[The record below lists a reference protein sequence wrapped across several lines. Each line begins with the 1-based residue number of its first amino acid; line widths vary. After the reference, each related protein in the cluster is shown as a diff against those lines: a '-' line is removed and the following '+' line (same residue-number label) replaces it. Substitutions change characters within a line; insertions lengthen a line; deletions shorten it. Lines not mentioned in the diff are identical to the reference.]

1 VNDAVLGLDVYLASH
16 PRARRAAA
24 HAGAPA
30 RLLAMLGHQLRFTAL
45 ILGAIPHAL
54 RSYRRQTLAVLGDM
68 MWGNGTIIV
77 GGGTVAVLVV
87 LGASVGGSI
96 GVEAFGSL
104 DMFGMGPLT
113 GFLSAY
119 ATTREIAPIVV
130 AIGFAAQAGCRMTA
144 EIGSMRISEE
154 IDALEAQAVQPIP
167 FVVSTRAV
175 AGIVTIIPLFLIT
188 LVLAYLACT
197 LVVTGFHGQSPGTYE
212 HYFNAFLRPVDVVYS
227 VIKAVVFIVAVVII
241 HCYQGFYARGGP
253 EGVGVATGRAI
264 KFSFIVIVVLDMV
277 LTLVFW
283 GSDVGF
289 RFSG

>member
-1 VNDAVLGLDVYLASH
+1 MTGIDVYLGSH
-16 PRARRAAA
+16 PRTRQAIGML
-24 HAGAPA
+24 GAPGRWVQA
-30 RLLAMLGHQLRFTAL
+30 LGHQLRFAAL
-45 ILGAIPHAL
+45 VIGAVPHVL
-54 RSYRRQTLAVLGDM
+54 RRYRHQTTVVLGDM
-68 MWGNGTIIV
+68 MWGSGAVIV
-77 GGGTVAVLVV
+77 GGGTVAVLVI

-144 EIGSMRISEE
+144 EIGAMRISEE
-154 IDALEAQAVQPIP
+154 IDAMEAQAVHPIP
-167 FVVSTRAV
+167 FVVSTRAI
-175 AGIVTIIPLFLIT
+175 AGVVTIVPLFLIT
-188 LVLAYLACT
+188 LVLAYLACRF
-197 LVVTGFHGQSPGTYE
+197 VVTGLYGQSPGTYR
-212 HYFNAFLRPVDVVYS
+212 HYFDAFLRPVDVVYAM
-227 VIKAVVFIVAVVII
+227 IKAVVFIVAVVIV

-253 EGVGVATGRAI
+253 EGVGAATGRAI
-264 KFSFIVIVVLDMV
+264 KVSFVLIVVLDMM

-283 GSDVGF
+283 GSDSGF

>member
-1 VNDAVLGLDVYLASH
+1 MTGLNVYLGAH
-16 PRARRAAA
+16 PRARRMLEVLD
-24 HAGAPA
+24 AP
-30 RLLAMLGHQLRFTAL
+30 RRWVELLGHQLRFAVLVLTAV
-45 ILGAIPHAL
+45 PHTL

-68 MWGNGTIIV
+68 MWGSGTVIV

-96 GVEAFGSL
+96 GVEAFSSL

-144 EIGSMRISEE
+144 EIGSMRIAEE
-154 IDALEAQAVQPIP
+154 IDALEAQAVAPIP
-167 FVVSTRAV
+167 FVVTTRAIAGV
-175 AGIVTIIPLFLIT
+175 ATIIPLFLIT
-188 LVLAYLACT
+188 LVLAYLTCG
-197 LVVTGFHGQSPGTYE
+197 LVVTGFHGQSSGTYD
-212 HYFNAFLRPVDVVYS
+212 HYFNAFLRPVDVVYA
-227 VIKAVVFIVAVVII
+227 VIKAVVFIIGVVLV
-241 HCYQGFYARGGP
+241 HGYQGFYARGGP
-253 EGVGVATGRAI
+253 EGVGAATGRAI
-264 KFSFIVIVVLDMV
+264 KYSFILIVVLDMV

-283 GSDVGF
+283 GTDVGF

>member
-1 VNDAVLGLDVYLASH
+1 MTGLGIYIASH
-16 PRARRAAA
+16 PRARRMVALAS
-24 HAGAPA
+24 APE
-30 RLLAMLGHQLRFTAL
+30 RLLATLGHQLRFVVQV
-45 ILGAIPHAL
+45 LGAVPIAA
-54 RSYRRQTLAVLGDM
+54 RRYRRQTLAVLGDM
-68 MWGNGTIIV
+68 MWGSGSVIV

-119 ATTREIAPIVV
+119 ATTREIGPIVV

-167 FVVSTRAV
+167 FVVTTRV
-175 AGIVTIIPLFLIT
+175 IAGVVTIIPLFLIT
-188 LVLAYLACT
+188 LVLAYLSCT
-197 LVVTGFHGQSPGTYE
+197 LVVTGMHGQSSGTYQ
-212 HYFNAFLRPVDVVYS
+212 HYFNAFLAPVDVLYA
-227 VIKAVVFIVAVVII
+227 VIKSVVFIVAVTLV
-241 HCYQGFYARGGP
+241 HGYQGFYARGGP
-253 EGVGVATGRAI
+253 EGVGAASGKAI
-264 KFSFIVIVVLDMV
+264 KTSFILIVVLDML

-283 GSDVGF
+283 GTDVGF

>member
-1 VNDAVLGLDVYLASH
+1 MLGLEVYLAAH
-16 PRARRAAA
+16 PRVRRL
-24 HAGAPA
+24 GAITGGPA
-30 RLLAMLGHQLRFTAL
+30 RLLAQLGHQLRFTAQV
-45 ILGAIPHAL
+45 LGAMPHAL
-54 RSYRRQTLAVLGDM
+54 RHYRRQTLAVLGDM
-68 MWGNGTIIV
+68 MWGNGTVIV

-144 EIGSMRISEE
+144 EIGSMRIAEE

-167 FVVSTRAV
+167 FVVSTRAI
-175 AGIVTIIPLFLIT
+175 AGVITIIPLFLIT
-188 LVLAYLACT
+188 LILAYLTCA
-197 LVVTGFHGQSPGTYE
+197 LVVTGMHGQSSGTYD
-212 HYFNAFLRPVDVVYS
+212 HYFTAFLRPVDVIYS
-227 VIKAVVFIVAVVII
+227 LIKAVVFIVAVVLV
-241 HCYQGFYARGGP
+241 HGYQGYYARGGP
-253 EGVGVATGRAI
+253 EGVGTATGRAI
-264 KFSFIVIVVLDMV
+264 KFSFILIVVLDMI

>member
-1 VNDAVLGLDVYLASH
+1 MLGLEVYLAAH
-16 PRARRAAA
+16 PRVRRVGAI
-24 HAGAPA
+24 AGAPA
-30 RLLAMLGHQLRFTAL
+30 RLLAQLGHQLRFTAQV
-45 ILGAIPHAL
+45 LGATPHAL
-54 RSYRRQTLAVLGDM
+54 RHYRRQTVAVLGDM
-68 MWGNGTIIV
+68 MWGNGTVIV

-144 EIGSMRISEE
+144 EIGSMRIAEE

-167 FVVSTRAV
+167 FVVSTRAI
-175 AGIVTIIPLFLIT
+175 AGVITIIPLFLIT
-188 LVLAYLACT
+188 LILAYLTCA
-197 LVVTGFHGQSPGTYE
+197 LVVTGMHGQSSGTYD
-212 HYFNAFLRPVDVVYS
+212 HYFTAFLRPVDVTYAL
-227 VIKAVVFIVAVVII
+227 IKAVVFIVAVVLV
-241 HCYQGFYARGGP
+241 HGYQGYYARGGP
-253 EGVGVATGRAI
+253 EGVGTATGRAI
-264 KFSFIVIVVLDMV
+264 KFSFILIVVLDMI